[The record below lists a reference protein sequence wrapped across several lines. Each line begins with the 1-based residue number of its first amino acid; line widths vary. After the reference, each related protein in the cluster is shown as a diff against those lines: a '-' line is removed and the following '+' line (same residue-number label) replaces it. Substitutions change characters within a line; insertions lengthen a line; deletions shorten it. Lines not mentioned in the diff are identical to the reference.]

1 MPLKT
6 HSDETPTLNMT
17 PMIDC
22 VFLLLIFFMLGTKFA
37 DPERNIRLRVPEV
50 ADRGTLT
57 SAPERKVIHVF
68 RDGSIT
74 FDHQRVS
81 LEELKNRLTVVRS
94 QYSDLG
100 VLVRGDARGQF
111 QNVAAVL
118 NACRQVGVKD
128 LGIMVKPFSP

>member
-1 MPLKT
+1 
-6 HSDETPTLNMT
+6 MT

-57 SAPERKVIHVF
+57 AAPERKVINVF

-74 FDHQRVS
+74 FDRQRVS
-81 LEELKNRLTVVRS
+81 LDELKSKLTALRR
-94 QYSDLG
+94 QYNDLG
-100 VLVRGDARGQF
+100 VLVRGDARGEF

-118 NACRQVGVKD
+118 NACRQVGVQD